1 MYWGCSPEISPL
13 NAATPTINVPLENG
27 DGTSESLWDKFLAER
42 CGCVVSHRCWVI
54 EIRGLL
60 HFFWKG
66 MKLQETRSVGLGAFW
81 FQSIWGIPQMF
92 PQIGAFGMNL
102 IFNLNSNF
110 KLEVIQWWFVSC
122 WPWCL
127 PMSLQMARM
136 NAGYIIGIDL
146 YNLLEK
152 MAGCMQYVLHIQV
165 TVSICNILQIDITYL
180 QMKKVMIW
188 GNDMGMS
195 LNIEPP
201 KIIEGNDSWLSD
213 AIGIF
218 WGGV

>member
-1 MYWGCSPEISPL
+1 MANPKEADGSRGCSPEISPL
-13 NAATPTINVPLENG
+13 NAPTPTINVPLENG
-27 DGTSESLWDKFLAER
+27 DGTSTSSLWGQVPNAER

-54 EIRGLL
+54 EIRGLNVA
-60 HFFWKG
+60 FFQIG

-81 FQSIWGIPQMF
+81 FQSIWCIPQMF

-110 KLEVIQWWFVSC
+110 K
-122 WPWCL
+122 PWCL
-127 PMSLQMARM
+127 PMSLQMAPTLEDERWV
-136 NAGYIIGIDL
+136 IGIDL

-165 TVSICNILQIDITYL
+165 TVSICNIFQIDITYL

-188 GNDMGMS
+188 GC
-195 LNIEPP
+195 L
-201 KIIEGNDSWLSD
+201 
-213 AIGIF
+213 
-218 WGGV
+218 